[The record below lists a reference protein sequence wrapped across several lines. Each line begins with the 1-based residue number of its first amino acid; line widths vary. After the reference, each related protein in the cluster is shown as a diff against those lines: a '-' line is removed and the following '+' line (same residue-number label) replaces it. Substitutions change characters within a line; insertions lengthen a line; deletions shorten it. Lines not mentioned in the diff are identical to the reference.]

1 MRLITKIRQNRR
13 NKLMPMVDQL
23 LLRQRA
29 LIETLNDPIKNIQQ
43 VEPTRH
49 RSVVNARVN
58 VLAAWVAYTHQP
70 RKPSLHLSQNQLKLL
85 TCEN

>member
-29 LIETLNDPIKNIQQ
+29 LIETLNDQIKNIQQ

-58 VLAAWVAYTHQP
+58 VLAAWVAYP
-70 RKPSLHLSQNQLKLL
+70 RALKVSRPLIG
-85 TCEN
+85 